1 MELAVQRLASNT
13 SETHGLLGQRAF
25 LRPASDGE
33 RTAQLSVTP
42 FGRTASHAGF
52 GPQGEGAIEGIVHDY
67 VTEGLQDH
75 VGGRF
80 SRWRCGE
87 RGGRAVLRRL
97 SGLSPVPRQHCT
109 TFESASFRY
118 LCVRGCVVCVLGKTV
133 YWYGGSG
140 AGAE

>member
-87 RGGRAVLRRL
+87 RGGESCVTQALRAL
-97 SGLSPVPRQHCT
+97 SCACHVNIVPRSSQLPLDTC
-109 TFESASFRY
+109 
-118 LCVRGCVVCVLGKTV
+118 VCVGV
-133 YWYGGSG
+133 
-140 AGAE
+140 